1 MRTVRRPSD
10 LGHTVRHFRKK
21 ARLSQAALGSRH
33 NLAQVMI
40 SRLESGQPGQG
51 VERLL
56 DILATL
62 DLEMVVRPRRQ
73 SGDDDLTDMF
83 L

>member
-1 MRTVRRPSD
+1 MRIVRRPSD

-21 ARLSQAALGSRH
+21 AKFSQAELGAKH
-33 NLAQVMI
+33 NLGQVMI
-40 SRLESGQPGQG
+40 SRLESGQPGQA

-62 DLEMVVRPRRQ
+62 DLEVVVRSRRQ
-73 SGDDDLTDMF
+73 GGEQDLRDMF